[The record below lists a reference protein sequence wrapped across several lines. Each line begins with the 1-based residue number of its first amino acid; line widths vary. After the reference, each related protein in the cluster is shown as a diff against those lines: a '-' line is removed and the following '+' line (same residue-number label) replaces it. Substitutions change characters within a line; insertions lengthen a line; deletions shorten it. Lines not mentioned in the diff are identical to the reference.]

1 MTTQGL
7 YVKILVLI
15 REFAINCCLGGDED
29 SIISFY
35 YSTLRK
41 NVKIFGQVNWVLRRW
56 GRKIKSYMFKQRG
69 QRHKRTSWLKEKK
82 KDVKNLLGQQNSLSL
97 NWSIRRKNRL
107 RVKDKIMDK
116 KRH

>member
-1 MTTQGL
+1 
-7 YVKILVLI
+7 
-15 REFAINCCLGGDED
+15 
-29 SIISFY
+29 
-35 YSTLRK
+35 
-41 NVKIFGQVNWVLRRW
+41 
-56 GRKIKSYMFKQRG
+56 MFKQRG